1 MAEISEERDWVTL
14 KPETETKSPYRPI
27 VWGYKTNFDK
37 TGFTADDDG
46 KKVTVLEDSGSTD
59 GIPKVLIGSGISKHW
74 IHKLLFL
81 DAISWLSQGSI
92 KISLTR
98 HFQIDIDDI
107 FVGKNRLLAQDVQ
120 ALLVSF
126 LPAQA
131 KGLAGMQS
139 SCLRSYFSFY
149 LEK

>member
-1 MAEISEERDWVTL
+1 MRDISVAKDSAMLRVTKGGRTLAEISDVRDWVTL
-14 KPETETKSPYRPI
+14 QPDTSDESSQYRPI
-27 VWGYKTNFDK
+27 VWGYRTNFDK
-37 TGFTADDDG
+37 TGFRKDDDL

-98 HFQIDIDDI
+98 YIQ
-107 FVGKNRLLAQDVQ
+107 VRPRL
-120 ALLVSF
+120 F
-126 LPAQA
+126 LNNL
-131 KGLAGMQS
+131 GH
-139 SCLRSYFSFY
+139 
-149 LEK
+149 